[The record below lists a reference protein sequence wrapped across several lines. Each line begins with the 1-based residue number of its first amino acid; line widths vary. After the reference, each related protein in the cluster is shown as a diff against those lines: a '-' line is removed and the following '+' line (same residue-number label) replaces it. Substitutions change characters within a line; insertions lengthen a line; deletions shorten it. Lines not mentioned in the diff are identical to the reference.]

1 MPAIDQLL
9 RSAGDLAVLSARPE
23 VAPRVVVGEDDV
35 RCDRLD
41 RGLED
46 LADVAWQETT
56 MQLVLLRS
64 KVEGAV
70 NENVGTMLPQFGDD
84 SRRVPRPVRGARTE
98 QQAQLRAAVGA
109 NYAQRPVPPAHIQQK
124 LQMWLR
130 QEFLVQ
136 NGAARGDFPQ
146 GP

>member
-1 MPAIDQLL
+1 MLAIDQLL

-23 VAPRVVVGEDDV
+23 VASRVVVGEDGV

-109 NYAQRPVPPAHIQQK
+109 NYAQRPVPPAHI
-124 LQMWLR
+124 
-130 QEFLVQ
+130 
-136 NGAARGDFPQ
+136 
-146 GP
+146 